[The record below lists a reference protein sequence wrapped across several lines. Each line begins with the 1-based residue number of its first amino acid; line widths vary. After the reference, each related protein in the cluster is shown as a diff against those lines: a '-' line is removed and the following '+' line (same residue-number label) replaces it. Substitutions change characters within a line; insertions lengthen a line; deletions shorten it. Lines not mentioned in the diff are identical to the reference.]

1 MTLKDHTLSTTV
13 VLGAGASR
21 SVSYAHKGGY
31 PSPLDSD
38 FFDLLQRLRPAD
50 EDKEAVRS
58 VLQQVSSLPHECWRS
73 MERAFYTLHL
83 RAYMAEKLAGHVQVP
98 SDNQVVAEFARCV
111 QALLRKAHGT
121 NRCQNHYRILRRLHK
136 PDTVISFNYDLVPER
151 AIRRVADDR
160 SVEFGP
166 RLYGLDDGPPIS
178 DLPLILKLHGSSN
191 WRMKQN
197 GEEDRIEIRTQA
209 WHDLDPKPGYRGH
222 LGEGTTFPI
231 FLPFWEKRIEKGP
244 WLPIWQTAF
253 TRLRRSQ
260 RLIVWGYS
268 LPPTDVKAQH
278 LFAIALASKPLS
290 LCVID
295 PSAGT
300 RTRWR
305 ELLPKAKYW
314 EYESIK
320 DFLAQPPLW
329 WPKTEPAGTVPD
341 AQAK

>member
-1 MTLKDHTLSTTV
+1 MTLTKHKSTAV

-21 SVSYAHKGGY
+21 SVSYAHKGGC

-38 FFDLLQRLRPAD
+38 FFDLLQRLRPAE
-50 EDKEAVRS
+50 EDKEAVKS
-58 VLQQVSSLPHECWRS
+58 VLRLVSSLPHDCWRS

-83 RAYMAEKLAGHVQVP
+83 RAYMAEKLTGHVQQL
-98 SDNQVVAEFARCV
+98 SDSQVVAEFARCV

-121 NRCQNHYRILRRLHK
+121 NKCQNHYQILRRLHK
-136 PDTVISFNYDLVPER
+136 PDTIISFNYDLVPAR
-151 AIRRVADDR
+151 AIRRIADAR
-160 SVEFGP
+160 SVEFGSH
-166 RLYGLDDGPPIS
+166 LYGLDDGPPIS

-191 WRMKQN
+191 WRMKQKG
-197 GEEDRIEIRTQA
+197 GEDCIEVRTQA
-209 WHDLDPKPGYRGH
+209 WGDLDPKPGYRGH
-222 LGEGTTFPI
+222 LGEGVTFPI

-253 TRLRRSQ
+253 ARLQQSD

-278 LFAIALASKPLS
+278 LFAIALSRKPVS

-295 PSAGT
+295 PSAET
-300 RTRWR
+300 RIRWR

-314 EYESIK
+314 EYENVK
-320 DFLAQPPLW
+320 DFLTQPPLW
-329 WPKTEPAGTVPD
+329 WAKDKSDGAVPAGLT
-341 AQAK
+341 K